1 MIEIEFKKVK
11 KKNREVGKN
20 SQSQD
25 YISKQLPN
33 QGNRW
38 TAWEA
43 FQFPKSRKEFHSS
56 GPDKLCVSILKK
68 NILIFFI
75 IIGKFEGMNFR
86 NYFII

>member
-33 QGNRW
+33 QGNR
-38 TAWEA
+38 
-43 FQFPKSRKEFHSS
+43 
-56 GPDKLCVSILKK
+56 
-68 NILIFFI
+68 
-75 IIGKFEGMNFR
+75 
-86 NYFII
+86 